1 MADVGKR
8 APLARG
14 LEAQETL
21 PQNQWVSLWIEYKR
35 FLALNPSTMDSLTFC
50 SSKGGCFTP
59 VGGQGLSD
67 AESIIPR
74 STNQIY
80 FLSACESFCVNFWI
94 LFDLWKLCSQLSEGS
109 EKAQASKK
117 MFGILLK
124 DLISELW
131 NSWLSLLKDPWIFP
145 FRRFFPHGRRRRSC
159 HGSSHRFGTMEM
171 KIVSG
176 YSKWTK
182 HYFAWLQ
189 SLERSWRPRFQMI
202 LPTFCWLEKRGPDLK
217 QKETWKATMR

>member
-1 MADVGKR
+1 MDWV
-8 APLARG
+8 
-14 LEAQETL
+14 QE
-21 PQNQWVSLWIEYKR
+21 VS
-35 FLALNPSTMDSLTFC
+35 
-50 SSKGGCFTP
+50 SSKPFNHGFSYILLVQRRMLYSSWRP
-59 VGGQGLSD
+59 GLSD
-67 AESIIPR
+67 PESIIPR

-189 SLERSWRPRFQMI
+189 SLERSWRPRFQTI